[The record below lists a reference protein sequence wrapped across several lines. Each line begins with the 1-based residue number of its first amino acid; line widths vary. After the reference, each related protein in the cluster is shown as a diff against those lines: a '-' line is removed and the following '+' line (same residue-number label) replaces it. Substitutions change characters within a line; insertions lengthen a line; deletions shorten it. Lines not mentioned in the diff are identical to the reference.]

1 VVLVISFITAAQSSG
16 LVLAAV
22 PYALLTAAPLLLQKK
37 GQCVEKGPMPKTRP
51 TPPKAIKTF
60 LCIAKC
66 HQKLDN
72 IQHILT
78 QHDADALQLA
88 GN

>member
-1 VVLVISFITAAQSSG
+1 MVLVVPCITAG
-16 LVLAAV
+16 LPCRLIHAAV

-37 GQCVEKGPMPKTRP
+37 GQCVEKGPMPKTR
-51 TPPKAIKTF
+51 PKAIKTF